1 MSEKKSKKFQLV
13 NFDGQGPSTSCTAKT
28 DWKFCIICQ
37 EHMAE
42 VLRCPLQSNRADK
55 GNGYTSLAKHL
66 TQFNELGQFPST
78 LQIGRLDEGH
88 GIEAAMFANKA
99 QYHQTY
105 RLKYNETKLKRTKKR
120 AYSESPDQQS
130 EGKVRRSQ
138 PSWTPEMRQD
148 ICFFCRQATGNEG
161 LREATTFELDHRV
174 HAAATML
181 LDTELIG

>member
-1 MSEKKSKKFQLV
+1 MQSK
-13 NFDGQGPSTSCTAKT
+13 
-28 DWKFCIICQ
+28 
-37 EHMAE
+37 
-42 VLRCPLQSNRADK
+42 RADK

-99 QYHQTY
+99 QHHQTC

-148 ICFFCRQATGNEG
+148 ICFFCRQAAGNEG
-161 LREATTFELDHRV
+161 LREATTFKLDAGV
-174 HAAATML
+174 WYFNSEETIK
-181 LDTELIG
+181 TETDIGISQTGHGALFKIIHCFPDQRWKPR